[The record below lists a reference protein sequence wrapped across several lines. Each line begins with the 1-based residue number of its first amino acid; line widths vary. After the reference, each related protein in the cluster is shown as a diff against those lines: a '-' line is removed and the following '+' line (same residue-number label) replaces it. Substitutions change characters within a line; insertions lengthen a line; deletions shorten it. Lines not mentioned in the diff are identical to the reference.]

1 MTPTTPNESGAAVG
15 SSIGPNIK
23 VTMDTRG
30 RLRASAEQRRAIL
43 AEFQRSGVC
52 AAQFAK
58 VTGLKYSTFAGW
70 VQRYRRAKSKPA
82 PKRLRLLE
90 AVIDPSPCKERTSGN
105 IVTVHLPGQVRVELS
120 SLAQVPL
127 VSELLKALQTGQAGC

>member
-1 MTPTTPNESGAAVG
+1 
-15 SSIGPNIK
+15 
-23 VTMDTRG
+23 MDTRG
-30 RLRASAEQRRAIL
+30 RVRASMEQRRAIL
-43 AEFQRSGVC
+43 REFERSGVC

-70 VQRYRRAKSKPA
+70 LQRYRRAKPKPS

-90 AVIDPSPCKERTSGN
+90 AVVERGPGKEGTSGH
-105 IVTVHLPGQVRVELS
+105 VVLVQLPGQVRVELS

-127 VSELLKALQTGQAGC
+127 VSELLKALQTGRAGC

>member
-1 MTPTTPNESGAAVG
+1 
-15 SSIGPNIK
+15 
-23 VTMDTRG
+23 MDTRA
-30 RLRASAEQRRAIL
+30 RVRASMEQRRAIL
-43 AEFQRSGVC
+43 TEFERSGVC

-58 VTGLKYSTFAGW
+58 VTGLKYSTLAGW
-70 VQRYRRAKSKPA
+70 LQRYRRAKPKPA

-90 AVIDPSPCKERTSGN
+90 AVVDPGPCKERTSGK
-105 IVTVHLPGQVRVELS
+105 VVLVHLPGQVRVELS